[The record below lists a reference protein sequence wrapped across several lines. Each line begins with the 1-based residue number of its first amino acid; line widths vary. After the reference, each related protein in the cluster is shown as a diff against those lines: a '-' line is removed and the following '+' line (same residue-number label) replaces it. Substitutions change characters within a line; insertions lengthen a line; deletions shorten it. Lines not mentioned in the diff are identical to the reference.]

1 MILDRRCSSPFSLR
15 SRLAVLTP
23 QRAPVA
29 PRVASP
35 TTEESV
41 RLDTVVEEL
50 RAEHA
55 TGAVMVVGE
64 EGSGKTT
71 SLAHLAAVLGDAG
84 RIEFLDEPV
93 LADALAAA
101 ADKFVVFTAL
111 DAKEI
116 DGWTLRLLPWSRD
129 ELIEYLL
136 AVHPDSCRPVM
147 QRIGDYWARM
157 PGSPLVWRIALD
169 DLAAH
174 PELPSVESALK
185 QRLDDTLPTD
195 KLKDTARQYALAVL
209 LNLTGAAATHQRRL
223 VKHGNS
229 NVIALLKCGVLQL
242 MLAAEQIVGAISA
255 RGSPALLEQ
264 HWPRELVEAVADRL
278 KPDEPAT
285 AHLQRV
291 VERGTK
297 EHQPMA
303 ASVLARVIPGWRPD
317 TRARIEG
324 LAGAYLQGVAWDGVD
339 LSNASLD
346 VVDFSNARLID
357 APLAR
362 ASLFCAVFREATLR
376 GAVLQNVK
384 GEGTDFSS
392 ADLTAAAIRDARF
405 RKARFVDAVLDRAQ
419 LQETLFG
426 ECDLTRARLHSAALH
441 RVTFHGVVF
450 DETDFTD
457 ADLSLAG
464 LDKADL
470 RTATLDGANLAG
482 ASLHEANLEDIDWP
496 DAQLNDANLSNAH
509 LTGSRLHNA
518 NLRNAVLY
526 GAQLGEIDW
535 EGADLRGADL
545 PGVSFHMGSSRSG
558 LLITPIASEGTR
570 TGFYTDD
577 CNEQHFKSPEE
588 IRKANLCRAD
598 LRGAKIDGVDFYLVD
613 LRGALYD
620 PEQEALFRKCGAI
633 LDDEE

>member
-1 MILDRRCSSPFSLR
+1 
-15 SRLAVLTP
+15 
-23 QRAPVA
+23 
-29 PRVASP
+29 
-35 TTEESV
+35 V
-41 RLDTVVEEL
+41 RLDAVVEEL
-50 RAEHA
+50 RADHP
-55 TGAVMVVGE
+55 TGAAMIVGE

-71 SLAHLAAVLGDAG
+71 ALAHLAAVLEDAK
-84 RIEFLDEPV
+84 RVEFLDEPV

-101 ADKFVVFTAL
+101 ADRFVVFTAP
-111 DAKEI
+111 DAAEI

-136 AVHPDSCRPVM
+136 TVRPESCRSVM
-147 QRIGDYWARM
+147 QRVGDYWSRM

-169 DLAAH
+169 ELAAH
-174 PELPSVESALK
+174 PDLPSVESALK

-209 LNLTGAAATHQRRL
+209 LNLTGAAATQQRRL
-223 VKHGNS
+223 VKHCNA

-242 MLAAEQIVGAISA
+242 MLGAEQIIRAIA
-255 RGSPALLEQ
+255 ERGNPAVLKQ
-264 HWPRELVEAVADRL
+264 RWTSELVEAVAERLRADDR
-278 KPDEPAT
+278 AT
-285 AHLQRV
+285 VHLQRV
-291 VERGTK
+291 MERGTK
-297 EHQPMA
+297 EYQPMA
-303 ASVLARVIPGWRPD
+303 ASLLVRVIPGWRPD
-317 TRARIEG
+317 TGARIEG
-324 LAGAYLQGVAWDGVD
+324 LAGAWLQGVGWDGVD

-362 ASLFCAVFREATLR
+362 ASLFCAVFREATMR

-384 GEGTDFSS
+384 AEGADFSR
-392 ADLTAAAIRDARF
+392 ADLTAAAVLDARF
-405 RKARFVDAVLDRAQ
+405 RKARFVDAILDRAQ
-419 LQETLFG
+419 AQETLFR
-426 ECDLTRARLHSAALH
+426 ECDLTRTRFHGAALH
-441 RVTFHGVVF
+441 RVTFHDVVL

-464 LDKADL
+464 LDRADL
-470 RTATLDGANLAG
+470 RTVTLDGANLSG
-482 ASLHEANLEDIDWP
+482 ASLHAANLEDVDWP
-496 DAQLNDANLSNAH
+496 DAQLSDANLSNAF
-509 LTGSRLHNA
+509 LTGSVLHSA
-518 NLRNAVLY
+518 NLRKAVLN

-545 PGVSFHMGSSRSG
+545 RGVSFHMGSSRSG

-577 CNEQHFKSPEE
+577 CNEQHFKSAEE

-620 PEQEALFRKCGAI
+620 PEQEAVFRKCGAI
-633 LDDEE
+633 LDEEE